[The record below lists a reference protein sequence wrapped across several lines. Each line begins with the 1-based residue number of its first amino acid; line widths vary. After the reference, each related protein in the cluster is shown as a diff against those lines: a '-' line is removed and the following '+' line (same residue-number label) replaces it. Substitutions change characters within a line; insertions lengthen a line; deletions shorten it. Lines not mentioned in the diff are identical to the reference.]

1 MQEYRCRNSTD
12 RIPSV
17 REKSTENT
25 HCAYSPEILCHRI
38 NFRRT
43 LRIRI
48 RCSIFPFY
56 HNLIRKADD
65 GTAVLV
71 HSLLFHTVMIRTGC
85 FDHCNF
91 SIFDLA
97 DIGVSNVDDLVLGK
111 RIGSEFFSVNGNTD
125 RIMGTFPR
133 NLKTKPENP
142 RQNQDPGNKNQFFF
156 LQNKSPFLLQI
167 QKNHIII
174 EIKRQT

>member
-1 MQEYRCRNSTD
+1 M
-12 RIPSV
+12 
-17 REKSTENT
+17 
-25 HCAYSPEILCHRI
+25 
-38 NFRRT
+38 
-43 LRIRI
+43 
-48 RCSIFPFY
+48 
-56 HNLIRKADD
+56 
-65 GTAVLV
+65 LV
-71 HSLLFHTVMIRTGC
+71 HSLLFHTVMIRAGC

-97 DIGVSNVDDLVLGK
+97 DIGVSDVDDLVLGK

-142 RQNQDPGNKNQFFF
+142 SQNQDPGNKNQFFF